1 MILPGIPLPIVQAP
15 MAGVSCPA
23 LAAAVAEAGGL
34 GSIALGAGDAEAAA
48 RQIRDLRARTNRP
61 FNVNL
66 FVHAM
71 PAPDPA
77 REAAWIERWR
87 PEFDR
92 FGATPPERL
101 TPLYRSFAD
110 DDAMLALLLAER
122 PAVVS
127 LHFGLPDASRIAALK
142 TAGITLFATVT
153 NAAEARA
160 AIGAGIDVLVAQ
172 GWEAGGH
179 RGVFDPDGPDAR
191 LGTIAL
197 TRVVSRMAPVP
208 VIAAGG
214 IMDGAGVDAVRAL
227 GAAAAQ
233 LGTAYIACPESLA
246 SPAWKRAL
254 TEPGGEATV
263 MTRVISG
270 RPARALPNA
279 RVRAGLTIPDEAV
292 PAYPTA
298 YDMGKALADAARGAG
313 EDSHAAW
320 WAGQGAP
327 MSRAMGAAELTR
339 SIAAEMRG

>member
-1 MILPGIPLPIVQAP
+1 MIVPGISLPIVQAP
-15 MAGVSCPA
+15 MAGTSCPA
-23 LAAAVAEAGGL
+23 LAAAVAEAGAL
-34 GSIALGAGDAEAAA
+34 GSIALGAGDTDAAA
-48 RQIRDLRARTNRP
+48 RQIRELRARTNRP

-66 FVHAM
+66 FVHTP
-71 PAPDPA
+71 PAPDPE

-92 FGATPPERL
+92 FGATPPARL
-101 TPLYRSFAD
+101 TPIYPSFAE

-127 LHFGLPDASRIAALK
+127 LHFGLPDAARVAALK
-142 TAGITLFATVT
+142 SAGITLFATVT
-153 NAAEARA
+153 SAAEARA
-160 AIGAGIDVLVAQ
+160 AIAAGIDVLVAQ

-179 RGVFDPDGPDAR
+179 RGVFDPDAADAR
-191 LGTIAL
+191 LGTLAL
-197 TRVVSRMAPVP
+197 TRIVARLAPVP

-214 IMDGAGVDAVRAL
+214 IMDGAGVDAARAL

-246 SPAWKRAL
+246 SPAYRRAL
-254 TEPGGEATV
+254 TEPAGESTV

-270 RPARALPNA
+270 RPARALPMTFA
-279 RVRAGLTIPDEAV
+279 RSAIPDAAV

-298 YDMGKALADAARGAG
+298 YDLGKALASAARAAG
-313 EDSHAAW
+313 DEEYGAW

-339 SIAAEMRG
+339 TIAAEMRS